1 MKFLMTYFKKYIQ
14 VLLYFENYDDL
25 LREIKYDLNKWRYIT
40 FMIWKL
46 QYS

>member
-25 LREIKYDLNKWRYIT
+25 LREIKYDLNK
-40 FMIWKL
+40 
-46 QYS
+46 